1 MADDPWA
8 QYLAPPSSSSSADPW
23 AQFTKPASGAAT
35 APAVPASSTQDL
47 GTTALWN
54 KPANVGWGD
63 YMLAHL
69 AKPFQGANQAAQDY
83 SRTAVDAATFGL
95 GDRLQSYLT
104 GDPLEKERAETAGAA
119 GRLGVMA
126 PIVSGAMYAMGPGEL
141 GAASKIG
148 EAIAPMTGKWVG
160 GVLGSAAEG
169 AGAGAAGAAGHDEG
183 IGQGALVGGALGAAG
198 GVPGGVVGRG
208 GGALTAPIS
217 SDDLKAAAQAQYAP
231 LSQILFDGKGEVHP
245 QLDAAKNAIDQ
256 IDLTGQQ
263 WKLAKSTRAEFD
275 NLQNSV
281 QLSGEDIQKAQARLD
296 KIASNPN
303 ATDQDKWMAPQIS
316 DALENV
322 MQTGLPQTGVP
333 AGVQPSGYA
342 AAVRDSG
349 DVLAGRAK
357 DVGRVETFL
366 DKASVAGGPD
376 VSSQSKAY
384 LLSDQGQRFA
394 PAGSAQF
401 KAYNDLAKA
410 PGGPDVG
417 AAPSIWDIRHVA
429 RPVVDPLVGAAFG
442 AGAGMYGHED
452 AASIG
457 EGALAGAALGYGLHK
472 GVPWAQSKFFQQPAQ
487 QRALASAL
495 STLSSGTY
503 QAPVMP
509 TTPLRD
515 ALRTVLFGNGARGA
529 Y

>member
-1 MADDPWA
+1 MGAFDDYQPPKGGA
-8 QYLAPPSSSSSADPW
+8 FGDYQPPSAGGP
-23 AQFTKPASGAAT
+23 
-35 APAVPASSTQDL
+35 QDL

-104 GDPLEKERAETAGAA
+104 GNPLEKERAETAAA
-119 GRLGVMA
+119 SGRLGAMA
-126 PIVSGAMYAMGPGEL
+126 PIVSGAMYAVGPGEL
-141 GAASKIG
+141 GLGARVAERLG
-148 EAIAPMTGKWVG
+148 GGWLAGVG
-160 GVLGSAAEG
+160 GAAAEG
-169 AGAGAAGAAGHDEG
+169 AGTGALGAAGHDES
-183 IGQGALVGGALGAAG
+183 IGQGALVGGALGGAG
-198 GVPGGVVGRG
+198 GLLGGVSGR

-217 SDDLKAAAQAQYAP
+217 SDDLKAAAQAEYAP
-231 LSQILFDGKGEVHP
+231 LSQVLFDAKGEVHP

-256 IDLTGQQ
+256 IDRTGQQ
-263 WKLAKSTRAEFD
+263 WKLAKSTRAEFN
-275 NLQNSV
+275 NLQNAV
-281 QLSGEDIQKAQARLD
+281 QLSAEDIQKAQARLG
-296 KIASNPN
+296 KISSSPN
-303 ATDQDKWMAPQIS
+303 ASDQDKWMAPQIS

-342 AAVRDSG
+342 AAVRDRG

-357 DVGRVETFL
+357 DVGRVETWQ
-366 DKASVAGGPD
+366 DNAKVAGGPD
-376 VSSQSKAY
+376 VSSQARRY
-384 LLSDQGQRFA
+384 LLSDEGQRFA
-394 PAGSAQF
+394 PPGSPQF
-401 KAYNDLAKA
+401 SAYNELAKA

-417 AAPSIWDIRHVA
+417 AAPSIWDVRHVA
-429 RPVVDPLVGAAFG
+429 RPVLDPMIGAAFG
-442 AGAGMYGHED
+442 AGAGAFGGHED
-452 AASIG
+452 PATIA
-457 EGALAGAALGYGLHK
+457 EGALTGAALGYGLHK
-472 GVPWAQSKFFQQPAQ
+472 GVPWAQSKFFQQPTQ

-495 STLSSGTY
+495 STLSSGNY
-503 QAPVMP
+503 QAPVQP

-515 ALRTVLFGNGARGA
+515 ALRRVIYGQGARGA

>member
-1 MADDPWA
+1 MGAFDNYQSPSGGA
-8 QYLAPPSSSSSADPW
+8 FGNYQPPSGVA
-23 AQFTKPASGAAT
+23 PASAG
-35 APAVPASSTQDL
+35 STQDL

-54 KPANVGWGD
+54 KPANVSWSD
-63 YMLAHL
+63 YLLAHL
-69 AKPFQGANQAAQDY
+69 AKQTQGADQAAQDY

-95 GDRLQSYLT
+95 GDRLQSALT
-104 GDPLEKERAETAGAA
+104 GNSLADERAKTAAA
-119 GRLGVMA
+119 SGRLGAMA

-148 EAIAPMTGKWVG
+148 EAIAPATGKWLG

-169 AGAGAAGAAGHDEG
+169 ATAGAAGAAGHDEV

-208 GGALTAPIS
+208 GALSAPIS
-217 SDDLKAAAQAQYAP
+217 SDDLKAAAQSEYAP
-231 LSQILFDGKGEVHP
+231 LSQILFDAKGEIHP
-245 QLDAAKNAIDQ
+245 ELDAAKNAIDQ
-256 IDLTGQQ
+256 IDRTGQQ

-296 KIASNPN
+296 KVASNPN
-303 ATDQDKWMAPQIS
+303 ATDQDKWMAPRIS

-322 MQTGLPQTGVP
+322 MQNGLPQTGVP

-342 AAVRDSG
+342 ATVRDAG
-349 DVLAGRAK
+349 DVLAGQAK
-357 DVGRVETFL
+357 DVGRVQTFL
-366 DKASVAGGPD
+366 DKAKVAGGPD
-376 VSSQSKAY
+376 VSSQAKQY
-384 LLSDQGQRFA
+384 LLSDEGQRFA
-394 PAGSAQF
+394 PAGSPQF

-417 AAPSIWDIRHVA
+417 VAPSIWDIRHVA
-429 RPVVDPLVGAAFG
+429 RPVIDPLIGAAFG
-442 AGAGMYGHED
+442 AGAGAFGGHED
-452 AASIG
+452 MASIG

-472 GVPWAQSKFFQQPAQ
+472 GVPAFQAKFFQQPAQ

-495 STLSSGTY
+495 STLSSGNY
-503 QAPVMP
+503 QAPIMP

-515 ALRTVLFGNGARGA
+515 ALRTVIFGQGARGV